1 MDHIKLSPS
10 GIIFG
15 TLFIGIGILLA
26 RFLFKRL
33 REERESLSGDG
44 YAARPTAVGTVQGIP
59 GSKQHWFVRFVNA
72 AGEECLGMDDRFAES
87 VFHAERYHLPK
98 RGAVERVYYWPFE
111 ETFDRNSSYYYD
123 GLRAHYWI
131 HFCDDGLYAVSH
143 TKEKRRLWWGLLLAA
158 AFLVAGVLT
167 VLFGE

>member
-72 AGEECLGMDDRFAES
+72 EGEECLGMDDRFAES
-87 VFHAERYHLPK
+87 VFHAERYHMPK

-111 ETFDRNSSYYYD
+111 ETFDRNGSYYYC
-123 GLRAHYWI
+123 GMHAHYWI
-131 HFCDDGLYAVSH
+131 HFCDEGLYAVSH
-143 TKEKRRLWWGLLLAA
+143 MKEKRRLWGGLLLAA